1 MATPSSSRRRA
12 KVSITVD
19 PALLKAVDGYVQRH
33 ADTDRSKVMES
44 ALQSWYSARQ
54 DEAMIEQ
61 FSGPESEE
69 DAEHHDW
76 QRIRRAAAGRRLK
89 RPAR

>member
-1 MATPSSSRRRA
+1 MADRASSRRRA

-19 PALLKAVDGYVQRH
+19 PALLNAVDGYVQRH
-33 ADTDRSKVMES
+33 ADTDRSKVMEL

-61 FSGPESEE
+61 FREAEPATSEQR
-69 DAEHHDW
+69 DW
-76 QRIRRAAAGRRLK
+76 QRIRRAAAERKLK